1 MTAATPAIVP
11 PRPPRVFAFTQGAMV
26 AERRGTALR
35 AAHRDVERLHK
46 SLAAILADTTEANID
61 LTVEAYRRAR
71 SRATAALWQLDAL
84 LEDAPVPAPSRADS

>member
-1 MTAATPAIVP
+1 MTAPTPAVVP
-11 PRPPRVFAFTQGAMV
+11 PRPPRLFAFTFGTSV

-46 SLAAILADTTEANID
+46 ALAAILADPTEANLD

-71 SRATAALWQLDAL
+71 SRAADALWLLDAL
-84 LEDAPVPAPSRADS
+84 LVDTPVPDPKRAGS